1 MNSFFKI
8 FFSWS
13 KCKRQLQLLNQIFLR
28 APHTSIG
35 VPKIK
40 QSLSNLVPSLFLPGL
55 AWFCT
60 FGQYFFIMSEN
71 HNQITITVFSQY
83 FYNNW
88 QLLGSKNI
96 FLRDFQGYTRF
107 HYSCLHL
114 KVRQRGR
121 NFKRHFLE
129 VAIDFLK
136 YSDQGAMW
144 HNLLVSSHVC

>member
-1 MNSFFKI
+1 MYFLIYWLFTCMFGVCVLHVYWLNVIMLSEFFFFFN

-83 FYNNW
+83 FYNDW
-88 QLLGSKNI
+88 QLLGSKN
-96 FLRDFQGYTRF
+96 FFRDFQGYTRF

-121 NFKRHFLE
+121 NF
-129 VAIDFLK
+129 
-136 YSDQGAMW
+136 
-144 HNLLVSSHVC
+144 